1 MTSLLCNLSLYVFF
15 RGLIADMKVG
25 KKTNRQKSWATNPIR
40 FDDDGRG
47 YTQDGSITGE
57 LEGIRR
63 R

>member
-1 MTSLLCNLSLYVFF
+1 MCFF

-47 YTQDGSITGE
+47 YTQDRSITGE